1 MNYDRELNTYCRIC
15 AERRLYNLVLP
26 YFCEPCWNLQSG
38 ACDLCG
44 ENDGHTN
51 QWRHTA
57 CQQAYEDY
65 HESLCQQAYE
75 DYQESLEAAR

>member
-1 MNYDRELNTYCRIC
+1 
-15 AERRLYNLVLP
+15 
-26 YFCEPCWNLQSG
+26 
-38 ACDLCG
+38 LCG

-65 HESLCQQAYE
+65 HESLCQQDYE
-75 DYQESLEAAR
+75 DFLDSREVSR